1 MTLSVII
8 ITKNEAGSIRDCL
21 ESVRFA
27 DEIVVLDSGSTDDT
41 MAICRE
47 YTDAVHATDWPGF
60 GPQKNRALILAHG
73 DWVLSID
80 ADERVPEAL
89 RREILTAIAGAGPD
103 AYRMRRRSWY
113 CGRWI
118 RHSGWSPDYVVRL
131 FRRGRARFADRL
143 VHESVQTDGPVGTLE
158 TPLLHYTFRTLEQV
172 LDKVNVYST
181 AGASA
186 LHARGKR
193 GSLSKALLHG
203 IWAFVRTYV
212 LLLGFLD
219 GRQGLMLAISNAEG
233 TYYRYLKLSFLTEL
247 P

>member
-8 ITKNEAGSIRDCL
+8 ITKNEADSIRDCL

-27 DEIVVLDSGSTDDT
+27 DEIVVLDSGSADDT
-41 MAICRE
+41 AAICRE
-47 YTDAVHATDWPGF
+47 YTDAVHLTDWPGF
-60 GPQKNRALILAHG
+60 GPQKNRALALAHG

-89 RREILTAIAGAGPD
+89 RREILATIAGVGPD
-103 AYRMRRRSWY
+103 AYRMPRRSWY

-118 RHSGWSPDYVVRL
+118 RHGGWSPDYVVRL
-131 FRRGRARFADRL
+131 FRRDRARFSDRL
-143 VHESVQTDGPVGTLE
+143 VHESVQTEGPVGTLK
-158 TPLLHYTFRTLEQV
+158 TPLLHYPFRTLEQV

-181 AGASA
+181 AGATA
-186 LHARGKR
+186 LHARGAR

-203 IWAFVRTYV
+203 AWAFVRTYL

-233 TYYRYLKLSFLTEL
+233 TYYRYVKLSFLTQQR
-247 P
+247 